1 MGKLVL
7 ILLVL
12 CWDAAWAQQAP
23 DTSTTVAVMWTQQRN
38 ATRLNPT
45 EAFEKEII
53 PIKMIG
59 RLAVIEARI
68 DTMVGAFIL
77 DTGAPYL
84 ILNKTWFRDQG
95 ATSLAQAG
103 GITGALSDVKNLWVK
118 EFQLGKLTYN
128 DFEADIVELAHLEAS
143 RGIPILGLIGLNFFT
158 NMELQIN
165 YQQQQIILFALDE
178 RGNRIE
184 KEEEPKQTEITV
196 PFYLNNG
203 IIFID
208 GSLNDVNMR
217 FCFDTGAELNVFHNR
232 LPKKAMQ
239 NISITSRSI
248 LTGTSNQKTEVLRG
262 SVTSLLL
269 GDFVCSDMST
279 LLTSLT
285 NMSRSYDIHV
295 DGMIGYELLKMR
307 SLSFNFMKAEITIL
321 PLKGE
326 IE

>member
-1 MGKLVL
+1 MGRLVL
-7 ILLVL
+7 ILLIL
-12 CWDAAWAQQAP
+12 SWEAAWAQQAT
-23 DTSTTVAVMWTQQRN
+23 DTSATVAVMWTQQRN
-38 ATRLNPT
+38 AIRLYPT

-68 DTMVGAFIL
+68 DTLVGAFIL

-103 GITGALSDVKNLWVK
+103 GITGALSDVKNLGVR
-118 EFQLGKLTYN
+118 EFQLGKLTYK
-128 DFEADIVELAHLEAS
+128 DFEADIIELAHLEAS

-158 NMELQIN
+158 NMELEIN

-178 RGNRIE
+178 RGNRLV
-184 KEEEPKQTEITV
+184 KEEETRHAEATV

-262 SVTSLLL
+262 SVSSLRL
-269 GDFVCSDMST
+269 GDFICPDMSI
-279 LLTSLT
+279 LLTNLT
-285 NMSRSYDIHV
+285 NMSRAYDTRV

-321 PLKGE
+321 PLKGG